1 MNFNE
6 NFKND
11 RKFVK
16 KKHKKK
22 LLSGPNYHCDTLLL
36 NQ

>member
-11 RKFVK
+11 RKIVK
-16 KKHKKK
+16 KSMNK
-22 LLSGPNYHCDTLLL
+22 LLPGPNYHCDTLLW